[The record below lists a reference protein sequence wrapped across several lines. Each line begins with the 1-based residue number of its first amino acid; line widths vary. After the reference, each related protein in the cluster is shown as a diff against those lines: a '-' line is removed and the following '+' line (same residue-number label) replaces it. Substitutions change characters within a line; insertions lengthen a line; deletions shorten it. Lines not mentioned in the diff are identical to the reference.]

1 MGQVYR
7 FRVRAMGNTDQRP
20 PLWVGHIFLA
30 TNRLA
35 QSADFMRRMGMRP
48 VDQGEDYAIFE
59 LRGGTHLIL
68 SKVTQFTPGEADFD
82 LMVDDL
88 EATHR
93 QFATLE
99 LNPSPIEPG
108 SIHSSF
114 NLREPGGNLIRVLSS
129 HVGNEPV

>member
-1 MGQVYR
+1 MSD
-7 FRVRAMGNTDQRP
+7 ADLRP

-30 TNRLA
+30 TTRIG
-35 QSADFMRRMGMRP
+35 QSADFMRQIGMRP
-48 VDQGEDYAIFE
+48 VDQGDDYAIFE

-68 SKVTQFTPGEADFD
+68 TQVKQFTPGEADFD

-93 QFATLE
+93 RFVALG

-114 NLREPGGNLIRVLSS
+114 NLREPGGNLVRVLSS
-129 HVGNEPV
+129 HVGTEPV

>member
-1 MGQVYR
+1 MVS
-7 FRVRAMGNTDQRP
+7 ADQRP

-35 QSADFMRRMGMRP
+35 QTAGFMRQIGMRP
-48 VDQGEDYAIFE
+48 VTQGDEYAVFE
-59 LRGGTHLIL
+59 LRGGTHLVL
-68 SKVTQFTPGEADFD
+68 SLVKQLTPAEADFD

-93 QFATLE
+93 RFAELG

-108 SIHSSF
+108 KIHASF
-114 NLREPGGNLIRVLSS
+114 NIQEPAGNRIRVLSS
-129 HVGNEPV
+129 HVGKNPV